1 MHPNAHHFL
10 PCFHCHPHA
19 YIRMIQH
26 LIERCLLLHMSRDE
40 CVKAL
45 ARHANIRPLIT
56 LTVWKELQK
65 ENTEF
70 FRAYLRTIP
79 PKPFLGTTLFLIAYH
94 LVIALYSFLIRTRY

>member
-45 ARHANIRPLIT
+45 TRHANIRPLIT

-79 PKPFLGTTLFLIAYH
+79 PKPFLAKFRRSAPTI
-94 LVIALYSFLIRTRY
+94 TRRRQRHWR

>member
-1 MHPNAHHFL
+1 
-10 PCFHCHPHA
+10 
-19 YIRMIQH
+19 
-26 LIERCLLLHMSRDE
+26 MSRDE

-56 LTVWKELQK
+56 LTGPHFEQNNIPFCYVFSDHSLSFNLSYWVVVAVWKELQK